1 MTMRILLIEDEKRI
15 ANFIQRGL
23 KEESYV
29 VDIAQNGMDGLFQ
42 STHVTYD
49 LIILDIM
56 LPDMNGFDICREIR
70 RESVTT
76 PVLMLTAR
84 DSVKDKVLGL
94 DSGADDYLTKPFAF
108 EEFLAR
114 VRALLRKTRNV
125 KTTNLKVGDLELD
138 QLTRKVKRSDT
149 EINLAN
155 KEYALLEYL
164 MLHANQVVTR
174 TMISEH
180 VWNEDFDSLT
190 NVFDVYIHRLR
201 KKINEGFDKDL
212 IQSIRG
218 VGYILNE
225 EDA

>member
-1 MTMRILLIEDEKRI
+1 MRILLIEDEKRI

-29 VDIAQNGMDGLFQ
+29 VDIAQKGVDGLFQ
-42 STHVTYD
+42 ATNVTYD

-56 LPDMNGFDICREIR
+56 LPDMNGFDICRKIR
-70 RESVTT
+70 SAGVTT
-76 PVLMLTAR
+76 PILMLTAR

-114 VRALLRKTRNV
+114 VRALLRKSRTV
-125 KTTNLKVGDLELD
+125 KTTTLKVGDLELD

-149 EINLAN
+149 EIALAN

-164 MLHANQVVTR
+164 MVHANQVVTR

-180 VWNEDFDSLT
+180 VWNEAFDSLS
-190 NVFDVYIHRLR
+190 NVFDVHIHRLR

-218 VGYILNE
+218 VGYILRE